1 MIKRILHSSW
11 LALVLLFIY
20 LPVLMLAVYSFT
32 DTATIGTKGNF
43 SLQNYVTLF
52 TTPELRGMIGGT
64 FLLAFGS
71 ALVAT
76 ILGTMGAIGAFYCKK
91 GPKQL
96 IQFVNQIP
104 VINADVV
111 TGFSLCVL
119 MIVVLG
125 MDKETLLPLIAGHV
139 VLEAPFVYLS
149 VLPKLKQMD
158 NSIYEAAQRPGC

>member
-1 MIKRILHSSW
+1 MDFMKKRQAGGEYYDQENLT
-11 LALVLLFIY
+11 LFMAGTGSVIY
-20 LPVLMLAVYSFT
+20 ISACADAGSLQLYRY
-32 DTATIGTKGNF
+32 GNNWYKGQF

-76 ILGTMGAIGAFYCKK
+76 ILGTIGAIGAFYCKK

-125 MDKETLLPLIAGHV
+125 MDKETLFPLIAV
-139 VLEAPFVYLS
+139 MWYWRRLLS
-149 VLPKLKQMD
+149 ICLCCP
-158 NSIYEAAQRPGC
+158 S

>member
-76 ILGTMGAIGAFYCKK
+76 ILGTIGAIGAFYCKK

-111 TGFSLCVL
+111 TGFSL
-119 MIVVLG
+119 
-125 MDKETLLPLIAGHV
+125 
-139 VLEAPFVYLS
+139 
-149 VLPKLKQMD
+149 
-158 NSIYEAAQRPGC
+158 

>member
-20 LPVLMLAVYSFT
+20 LPVLILAVYSFT
-32 DTATIGTKGNF
+32 DTATIGTSGSF
-43 SLQNYVTLF
+43 SMQNYVTLF
-52 TTPELRGMIGGT
+52 MTPELSGMIGGT

-76 ILGTMGAIGAFYCKK
+76 ILGTVGAIGAFYCKK
-91 GPKQL
+91 GPRQL

-125 MDKETLLPLIAGHV
+125 MDKETLFPLIA
-139 VLEAPFVYLS
+139 
-149 VLPKLKQMD
+149 
-158 NSIYEAAQRPGC
+158 

>member
-1 MIKRILHSSW
+1 MAHSPAGFRICPGGNNSW
-11 LALVLLFIY
+11 
-20 LPVLMLAVYSFT
+20 
-32 DTATIGTKGNF
+32 
-43 SLQNYVTLF
+43 NY
-52 TTPELRGMIGGT
+52 RRNWC
-64 FLLAFGS
+64 FLL
-71 ALVAT
+71 L
-76 ILGTMGAIGAFYCKK
+76 KDH
-91 GPKQL
+91 KQL

-158 NSIYEAAQRPGC
+158 NSIYEAAKRPGSQCKGSLI

>member
-1 MIKRILHSSW
+1 M
-11 LALVLLFIY
+11 
-20 LPVLMLAVYSFT
+20 
-32 DTATIGTKGNF
+32 
-43 SLQNYVTLF
+43 QNYVTLF
-52 TTPELRGMIGGT
+52 TTPELSGMIGGP

-76 ILGTMGAIGAFYCKK
+76 ILGTVGAIGAFYCKK
-91 GPKQL
+91 GPRQL

-125 MDKETLLPLIAGHV
+125 MDKETLFPLIAGHV

-158 NSIYEAAQRPGC
+158 NSIYERGVVQSCDPTACSGYCIRIYAVCYTFSGRLFYYDLYEACDF

>member
-20 LPVLMLAVYSFT
+20 LPVLILAVYSFT
-32 DTATIGTKGNF
+32 DTATIGTRAIFPCKIMNTIHHTG
-43 SLQNYVTLF
+43 
-52 TTPELRGMIGGT
+52 ELRGMIGGGHSCWLSDLPWWQQ
-64 FLLAFGS
+64 F
-71 ALVAT
+71 
-76 ILGTMGAIGAFYCKK
+76 LGTIGAIGAFYCKK

-125 MDKETLLPLIAGHV
+125 MDKETL
-139 VLEAPFVYLS
+139 S
-149 VLPKLKQMD
+149 VDSWIMWYWK
-158 NSIYEAAQRPGC
+158 RV